1 MSHEIMRVSAKGQL
15 TIPVRIR
22 EKLNIREGDYVQ
34 ISIEE
39 GEARIKKISSVI
51 PLSKED
57 PMWEMVGMGKSDYR
71 DVSLNHDLRLAEDE
85 VNRWK

>member
-1 MSHEIMRVSAKGQL
+1 MRVSAKGQL

-39 GEARIKKISSVI
+39 GEVRIKKISPVI

-71 DVSLNHDLRLAEDE
+71 DVSLNHDLYLAEDE

>member
-71 DVSLNHDLRLAEDE
+71 DVSLNHDLYLAEDE